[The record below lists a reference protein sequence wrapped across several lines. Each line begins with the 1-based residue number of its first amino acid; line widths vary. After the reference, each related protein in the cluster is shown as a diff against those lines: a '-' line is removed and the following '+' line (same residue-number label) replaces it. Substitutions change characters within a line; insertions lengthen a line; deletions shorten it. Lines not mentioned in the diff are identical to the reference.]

1 MVSFHKVREHFRKNT
16 PDGVKEYTRGQGSRS
31 VPYSGSFEGS
41 MSSRPETAEKKPGF
55 LESLKAKAQGKI
67 EAAQKKIADEKA
79 RAKEAKEQEANIRAA
94 VRSEEEEKAHEEATR
109 ARTRR
114 IEEEER
120 LRATEGSHYKL
131 KHGLKSVFAATSS
144 VLAQPKPRTT
154 RRRAS
159 SSRSTAP
166 RKTAPRK
173 KKRRTEQKGFL
184 TSSAFW

>member
-79 RAKEAKEQEANIRAA
+79 RAKEAKEQEANIEPP
-94 VRSEEEEKAHEEATR
+94 SD
-109 ARTRR
+109 RR
-114 IEEEER
+114 KRRR
-120 LRATEGSHYKL
+120 L
-131 KHGLKSVFAATSS
+131 
-144 VLAQPKPRTT
+144 T
-154 RRRAS
+154 RRRLGPGPGES
-159 SSRSTAP
+159 
-166 RKTAPRK
+166 K
-173 KKRRTEQKGFL
+173 KKNDSERQKGPI
-184 TSSAFW
+184 TN